1 MCVVVV
7 VKVLLLQIYQESDK
21 VGSASSVEPDTL
33 QDLISDLSCTTHAE
47 FVPIIA
53 SSSDRCAAAH
63 SHTRVE
69 IMAWPTTADW
79 SSGGQ
84 MNIWHIRNVSR
95 VPIRPSRSRSTANPS
110 RTGDF
115 FLPVHLKGEESLW
128 KCHWDVVC
136 LKICW
141 PGLAALLSITPLV
154 FQTQKTHAHRFLTNN
169 EKASE
174 ADKQSRIKIRECHV
188 TAFKHY
194 IFTGAF
200 RIDCKS

>member
-1 MCVVVV
+1 MCVV
-7 VKVLLLQIYQESDK
+7 KFFLLQIYQESDK
-21 VGSASSVEPDTL
+21 VGSAASVGPDTL
-33 QDLISDLSCTTHAE
+33 QDLILDLSRTTHAE
-47 FVPIIA
+47 FVPITA

-63 SHTRVE
+63 SHTQVE

-95 VPIRPSRSRSTANPS
+95 VPIRPSHSRSTANPS
-110 RTGDF
+110 RTGHF
-115 FLPVHLKGEESLW
+115 FASAPERGREPLKMPLRRAVSENM
-128 KCHWDVVC
+128 
-136 LKICW
+136 
-141 PGLAALLSITPLV
+141 LARFSCPFIYCATCILDT
-154 FQTQKTHAHRFLTNN
+154 KTHAHRFLTNM
-169 EKASE
+169 KKVSQ
-174 ADKQSRIKIRECHV
+174 ADKQSRIKIRECHF